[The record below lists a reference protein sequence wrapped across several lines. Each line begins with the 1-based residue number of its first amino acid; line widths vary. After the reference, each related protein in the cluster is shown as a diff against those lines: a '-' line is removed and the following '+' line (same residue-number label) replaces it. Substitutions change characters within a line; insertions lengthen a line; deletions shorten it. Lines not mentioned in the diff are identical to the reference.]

1 METTL
6 AILMVL
12 GIFIGI
18 PAIIGFAVA
27 GVYMLSARRVRH
39 ANHARV
45 LGEAAQIL
53 NESQVNVG
61 ALSKRPVRV
70 G

>member
-18 PAIIGFAVA
+18 PAVVGFAVA
-27 GVYMLSARRVRH
+27 GVYILGDRRALRAERAKAAVE
-39 ANHARV
+39 V
-45 LGEAAQIL
+45 EPGELVEQ
-53 NESQVNVG
+53 
-61 ALSKRPVRV
+61 PVRV
-70 G
+70 VR